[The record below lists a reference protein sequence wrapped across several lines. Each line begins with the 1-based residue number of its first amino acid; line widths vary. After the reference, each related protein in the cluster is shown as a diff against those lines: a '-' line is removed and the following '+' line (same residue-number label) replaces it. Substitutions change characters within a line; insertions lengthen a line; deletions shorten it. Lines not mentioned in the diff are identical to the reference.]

1 MPTRESRVKHDS
13 TYAHTVLKY
22 YLNITDIG
30 SHVTKDL
37 SCDGLLQRGQRF
49 LHAVHHH
56 CIINILFHRSDNA
69 AKATTLAGKFKG
81 TLYHLWTEK

>member
-1 MPTRESRVKHDS
+1 MLRKISRVTD
-13 TYAHTVLKY
+13 Y
-22 YLNITDIG
+22 YSG
-30 SHVTKDL
+30 
-37 SCDGLLQRGQRF
+37 GQRF